1 MLEIRLEIPQ
11 GGKRS
16 VLTGFVQAKRYPFR

>member
-1 MLEIRLEIPQ
+1 MPMKRIPQ

-16 VLTGFVQAKRYPFR
+16 VKKARKRNRVCAA